1 MPDMILPSEWF
12 DRLLGVPKVVF
23 NSENEMKKLIG
34 NLFEAY
40 KIVLDRFNEGSLKFP
55 YNVKDASEEQL
66 QEVKEWLNGFISDLI
81 MRKEI
86 WIKEILEITNKPEDL
101 IVQEEELFIKSF
113 FIPFYFIDPKPL
125 EEESK
130 ILKNVFPSKITD
142 EIIKEL
148 LPASVNI
155 IIDYARQLQKKFV
168 AQLRETLIIS
178 LPQKPKLEEM
188 IHAHAEVV
196 KNTKNV
202 AGNKKFFL

>member
-1 MPDMILPSEWF
+1 
-12 DRLLGVPKVVF
+12 
-23 NSENEMKKLIG
+23 MKKLIG

-40 KIVLDRFNEGSLKFP
+40 NIVLDRFNEGSLKFP

-178 LPQKPKLEEM
+178 LPQKPFLEEM